1 MENISEKKQRINDL
15 KEYPSE
21 EERTSVYKN
30 EFKDYKDLKK
40 YINKLEEIYP
50 NFITL
55 QSAVFEKD

>member
-30 EFKDYKDLKK
+30 EFKDY
-40 YINKLEEIYP
+40 N
-50 NFITL
+50 
-55 QSAVFEKD
+55 